1 MIDARAKINAKIHN
15 MYIVYKSEKGIV
27 REYSIGKIVIGNIDN
42 ILKNVIFYD
51 KIYVRF
57 VLVLV
62 YLIIAE

>member
-1 MIDARAKINAKIHN
+1 MPKFI
-15 MYIVYKSEKGIV
+15 MYIDYKSEKGIV

-62 YLIIAE
+62 CLTIGE

>member
-1 MIDARAKINAKIHN
+1 

-27 REYSIGKIVIGNIDN
+27 REYSIGKIVIGNID
-42 ILKNVIFYD
+42 KNVIFYD

-62 YLIIAE
+62 CLTIAE